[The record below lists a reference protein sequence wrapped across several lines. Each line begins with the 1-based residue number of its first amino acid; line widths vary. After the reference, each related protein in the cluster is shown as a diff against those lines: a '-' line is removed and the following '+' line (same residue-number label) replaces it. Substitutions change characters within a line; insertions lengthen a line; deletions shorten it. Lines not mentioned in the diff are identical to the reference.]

1 MNKQKLKMM
10 MKNTINPLKALA
22 MLTLAFGLI
31 FITSCDS
38 EEDEPAPTQT
48 IVEIVTST
56 DGLDSLAKY
65 LSVYPD
71 LVGLLSGEGDFTVF
85 APTNDAFISLLQT
98 DGFPS
103 NITSINPL
111 IIKNVLAY
119 HVSTMRYESSALSAG
134 VKVATASEGAEVI
147 EINADG
153 TLLTG
158 SSNKEIIVL
167 ESNIKATNGV
177 IHTIGSVLIPPTVG
191 ATLTPN
197 LGKTS
202 GAILLSSNFTILA
215 SAIVKSEQ
223 YAATSDQIPSLLG
236 VLAGTTAHTVFA
248 PSNGTFE
255 AGSLTAESF
264 TAQQWYGILATHV
277 VLSAV
282 GPADLTAGA
291 SFTSASG
298 AKLTVLTTGAP
309 TDPAKGIL
317 TGIAIDSNGDTTPEA
332 QVAVPS
338 TASPSLVTSNGQ
350 IHVIAG
356 VLLPPQ

>member
-1 MNKQKLKMM
+1 M

-22 MLTLAFGLI
+22 MLTVVFGLL
-31 FITSCDS
+31 FTTSCG
-38 EEDEPAPTQT
+38 EDDEEPAPTMT
-48 IVEIVTST
+48 IVEIATST
-56 DGLDSLAKY
+56 PGLDSLAKY

-71 LVGLLSGEGDFTVF
+71 LVGLLSGDGDFTVF
-85 APTNDAFISLLQT
+85 APTNDAFVGLLQT
-98 DGFPS
+98 PGFPS

-119 HVSTMRYESSALSAG
+119 HVSTTRYESSALTSGASI
-134 VKVATASEGAEVI
+134 ATASEGNEAITV
-147 EINADG
+147 NADG

-158 SSNKEIIVL
+158 SSNAAIVVL
-167 ESNIKATNGV
+167 ETNIKATNGV
-177 IHTIGSVLIPPTVG
+177 IHTVGSVLIPPSVG

-202 GAILLSSNFTILA
+202 GAILLGSDFSMLA
-215 SAIVKSEQ
+215 SAILKSEE

-236 VLAGTTAHTVFA
+236 VLAGTTSHTIFA
-248 PSNGTFE
+248 PTNGTFE
-255 AGSLTAESF
+255 AGSLTADSF

-277 VLSAV
+277 VLSDV

-298 AKLTVLTTGAP
+298 APLTVLTTDAP

-338 TASPSLVTSNGQ
+338 TASDALVTSNGQ

-356 VLLPPQ
+356 VLTPPQ